1 MPERACDVINIFLL
15 CKKSAPAA
23 EAAGASYDRAE
34 RRLFAAAARKDI
46 AQPALFD
53 DAVSGGEDERRITAI
68 QYAVKFTV
76 PAEAESEQYDEKS
89 QTGIVAESSET
100 VH

>member
-1 MPERACDVINIFLL
+1 VQNKESACGD
-15 CKKSAPAA
+15 AA
-23 EAAGASYDRAE
+23 DAFAGRAE
-34 RRLFAAAARKDI
+34 RRGLFAAAARTEDI

-76 PAEAESEQYDEKS
+76 PAEAENEQYDEKP
-89 QTGIVAESSET
+89 QAGIVAESSET